1 MAEMECL
8 KRVSKALHLR
18 KTLVGRLPPEPP
30 TLRGRLGGL
39 MVKAVRRGLS
49 WYTSRL
55 DDFHSDVIEAFDLQL
70 SALNSLS
77 SVTRQNVEAVALLK
91 RKLADVSAELAP
103 NPNERDLKSAAATE
117 SDDRYQELEARFC
130 RLEMAFQQLHA
141 ELSSQGIRI
150 SRRRNPDG

>member
-1 MAEMECL
+1 
-8 KRVSKALHLR
+8 
-18 KTLVGRLPPEPP
+18 
-30 TLRGRLGGL
+30 

-91 RKLADVSAELAP
+91 RKLADVSAELAQ
-103 NPNERDLKSAAATE
+103 NPNEPDLTPAAATE
-117 SDDRYQELEARFC
+117 SGDRYQELEARYC
-130 RLEMAFQQLHA
+130 RLEMAFQQLHSD
-141 ELSSQGIRI
+141 LSSQGIRI